1 MYDLQSNIE
10 LVILYSSSSF
20 KVLLNLGLLRHLR
33 HFRLPLK
40 LGLHSSERGAASYKL
55 KPKSFLNFASDLR
68 PPTHSEAL
76 LRPSTFP
83 PSVVFPVLNSIFDSL
98 PLSIFQNDNENY
110 DSNYAQLQ
118 TCSTS
123 DNFDSARSYAWSV

>member
-83 PSVVFPVLNSIFDSL
+83 PTVVFQYLTGWYQGGKSV
-98 PLSIFQNDNENY
+98 NEYIDDFKELIN
-110 DSNYAQLQ
+110 
-118 TCSTS
+118 
-123 DNFDSARSYAWSV
+123 